1 MVKKKKKILQVILS
15 NEDYEEFKFL
25 SKTLGIS
32 MAGVARIAVKK
43 YFEEELKKID
53 GGVMNDFE

>member
-1 MVKKKKKILQVILS
+1 MVKKKRILQVILS

-43 YFEEELKKID
+43 YFEEELKKINSE
-53 GGVMNDFE
+53 VVSDFE

>member
-1 MVKKKKKILQVILS
+1 
-15 NEDYEEFKFL
+15 
-25 SKTLGIS
+25 

-53 GGVMNDFE
+53 GEVMNDFE

>member
-1 MVKKKKKILQVILS
+1 MVKKKRILQVILS
-15 NEDYEEFKFL
+15 NDDYEEFKFL

-53 GGVMNDFE
+53 SEVVSDFE